1 MNLVKLTMTDK
12 NIEDYNKNIKRCIE
26 ECPQYFDESKYIKS
40 IDDLLPTYESVIT
53 DEANKDF
60 LSDIKDT
67 LKDFNGVYWC
77 NQLNVYEDF
86 FNEKIVSLEWTVDRP
101 IIGYGVADNASQ
113 VIKHFKKLEKK
124 YKVDL
129 GDCVIALRP
138 IAKEWQPKD
147 DGWRWHKWG
156 KYIGVKKPQCEYI
169 YDEDDSIKFVWC
181 YELFQVIK

>member
-1 MNLVKLTMTDK
+1 M
-12 NIEDYNKNIKRCIE
+12 
-26 ECPQYFDESKYIKS
+26 
-40 IDDLLPTYESVIT
+40 
-53 DEANKDF
+53 
-60 LSDIKDT
+60 SDIKDT

-86 FNEKIVSLEWTVDRP
+86 FNEKIIPLEWTVDRP

-113 VIKHFKKLEKK
+113 VIKHFKKLEKR